1 MARINN
7 TLEYIKEMAMSKPS
21 ELRDLSEGR
30 YRAILD
36 SVAQK
41 INETQVSE
49 IIMLA
54 GPSSAGKT
62 TTAKRLKA
70 AIEANGHKSFTI
82 SLDDFYKNRVDSP
95 RFSDGSYD
103 FESVEAL
110 DLPFLTSTLSTLVTT
125 GEALMPKYDFITGE
139 RRAELRKLNVSE
151 RDIIIVEGL
160 HALNPVITDNLP
172 QDRLFK
178 IYINVS
184 SRIYDEKNNI
194 VLNKRNMRFVRRI
207 IRDYRYR
214 GSSPENT
221 YRLWDSV
228 CRGEDKYLF
237 PFRDNADV
245 KINTIHLYETCVF
258 KERAL
263 PLLRQIKKESQYY
276 KDAGKLIRSLKKF
289 PEMDTALVPRDSLLR
304 EFLGNT

>member
-7 TLEYIKEMAMSKPS
+7 TLEYIKEMATSKPS
-21 ELRDLSEGR
+21 ELRDVSEGR
-30 YRAILD
+30 YKAILD

-139 RRAELRKLNVSE
+139 RRAELRNLKVSE

-160 HALNPVITDNLP
+160 HALNPIITDNLP

-245 KINTIHLYETCVF
+245 KINTVHLYETCVF
-258 KERAL
+258 KKRAL
-263 PLLRQIKKESQYY
+263 PLLRQIEKKSVHY
-276 KDAGKLIRSLKKF
+276 KDAAKLIRSLKKF

-304 EFLGNT
+304 EFLGNI

>member
-1 MARINN
+1 MANINN
-7 TLEYIKEMAMSKPS
+7 TLEYITEMAKSSPN
-21 ELRDLSEGR
+21 EFRDLSEGR
-30 YRAILD
+30 YKAILN
-36 SVAQK
+36 SVAKK
-41 INETQVSE
+41 INETKVSE

-70 AIEANGHKSFTI
+70 EIEAKGHKSFTI

-103 FESVEAL
+103 FESVNAL
-110 DLPFLTSTLSTLVTT
+110 DLPFLTSTLSTLVTK
-125 GEALMPKYDFITGE
+125 GAAMMPKYDFITGE
-139 RRAELRKLNVSE
+139 RRAELRELKVSE
-151 RDIIIVEGL
+151 QDIIIVEGL
-160 HALNPVITDNLP
+160 HALNPIITDNLP

-184 SRIYDEKNNI
+184 SRIYDERNNI
-194 VLNKRNMRFVRRI
+194 VLNKRNMRFVRRL

-228 CRGEDKYLF
+228 CLGEDKYLF
-237 PFRDNADV
+237 PFRNNADV
-245 KINTIHLYETCVF
+245 RINTIHLYETCVF

-263 PLLRQIKKESQYY
+263 PLLKQIEKDSIHY
-276 KDAGKLIRSLKKF
+276 KDAKRLIRGLNKF
-289 PEMDTALVPRDSLLR
+289 PIMDTSLVPKDSLLR
-304 EFLGNT
+304 EFLGNE